1 MLQFLCTLLGTE
13 TQADDAVPSPVQ
25 RRRRPRLRRLYVA
38 ERPYRV
44 GYRRLEFEVTTTDS
58 RNRPQ
63 DNWTCGIPNS
73 CPGTQAQLLWSGGT
87 SRGEWCRGEDAY
99 LCSCSHTAF
108 CASDQSIFLTEACAR
123 AGYIVIA
130 MTHQDALFNRRERGL
145 DSPEFAD
152 AASWNDSKY
161 RDRRRPQPNQE
172 QEKPTLYCLRPALL
186 SLRLILCIAV
196 QAVVNSPP
204 DGYTLLFLGASA
216 IVNTSMNGSPHHFS
230 RPQPAPALSM
240 SCRPRCGETWVGG
253 ASSQPTATMDQALTT
268 IILSTSCAFASCDLP
283 SSSGRPP

>member
-1 MLQFLCTLLGTE
+1 M
-13 TQADDAVPSPVQ
+13 
-25 RRRRPRLRRLYVA
+25 R
-38 ERPYRV
+38 
-44 GYRRLEFEVTTTDS
+44 
-58 RNRPQ
+58 
-63 DNWTCGIPNS
+63 DNWRCGIPDS
-73 CPGTQAQLLWSGGT
+73 WQGTAGT
-87 SRGEWCRGEDAY
+87 TTSVRWDGSLPDAVVADGRLPAAAYSR
-99 LCSCSHTAF
+99 TAF
-108 CASDQSIFLTEACAR
+108 WVLPTSSIFPDGSLCFCGVHRHCDESPGCVVQPAA
-123 AGYIVIA
+123 
-130 MTHQDALFNRRERGL
+130 ERSL

-152 AASWNDSKY
+152 ASSWNDSKY